1 MSVLIDTNVLSELAR
16 PSPNTHV
23 VRWAQ
28 GLEGLA
34 ISVVTLDE
42 VFFGLT
48 IKPNVRVHGWFEAFV
63 ELHCH
68 VLDVT
73 APIARQAGI
82 LRGQLSLRGRPRTQA
97 DMLIAATAA
106 QHGLT
111 LATRNQRNF
120 EGCGIALVDPFRA
133 VIRRT

>member
-1 MSVLIDTNVLSELAR
+1 MSFLVDTNVISELAR
-16 PSPNTHV
+16 PSPNPQV
-23 VRWAQ
+23 IRWTE
-28 GLEGLA
+28 GLESLA

-48 IKPNVRVHGWFEAFV
+48 MKPNPRVLGWFETFV
-63 ELHCH
+63 ERHCQ
-68 VLDVT
+68 VLEVT

-82 LRGQLSLRGRPRTQA
+82 LRGQLGLRGRPRTQA

-111 LATRNQRNF
+111 LATRNQRDF
-120 EGCGIALVDPFRA
+120 VGCGIALLKPFR
-133 VIRRT
+133 